1 MEESEPPSEI
11 IPNFLYLGSIEHS
24 LNEELL
30 KKYNIKGIVNVAEE
44 VTDTISMH
52 LNELVIRN
60 GESKGSLYVCTM

>member
-44 VTDTISMH
+44 VTDPIS
-52 LNELVIRN
+52 
-60 GESKGSLYVCTM
+60 